1 MYFCHFEKHR
11 LYLENVNYIWK
22 ISKILSDDTLVI
34 TLINYTN
41 YYSTHRIIHVAIEY
55 IQSQLNEKNALNIL
69 HTIQVH

>member
-55 IQSQLNEKNALNIL
+55 IRSQLNEKNALNIL